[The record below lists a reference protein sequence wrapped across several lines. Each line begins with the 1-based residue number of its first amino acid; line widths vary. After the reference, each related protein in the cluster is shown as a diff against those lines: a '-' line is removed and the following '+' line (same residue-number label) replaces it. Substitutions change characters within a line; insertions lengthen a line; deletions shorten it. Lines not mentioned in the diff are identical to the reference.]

1 MICHSGL
8 AAKSVERESKRDFM
22 PLPGDPESI
31 NADRNRLQLGG
42 RSDKS
47 GQNTNS
53 SFRHS
58 ELVSESFNKSIDSG
72 SEAGMTKMASN
83 NLRPAIRSDKSS
95 RIPRTPSRHSDGSQ
109 SLSMP
114 VNLIRHLWQQKSRK
128 TAFTMAEVLITLGI
142 IGIVAA
148 MTLPS
153 LIQKHQKKVLV
164 TKLKKTYSIF
174 SQALIQSQLVN
185 GEFSTWPVRENIVPI
200 EYFNRYYKPYFNG
213 SQFCI
218 SAAACGYKAVGA
230 GSYANTPWK
239 NLKGNTIGWN
249 LASGPSRVCFLLN
262 DGSFVF
268 LPRNSNDEN
277 GELIYVSTI
286 YIDINGPLSPN
297 VLGKDVFLFKIDNK
311 KGFIPYC
318 YDRTQEQIN
327 NGCTKNSSGNNN
339 CCTAKIMMD
348 GWEIKDDYPW

>member
-1 MICHSGL
+1 MLI
-8 AAKSVERESKRDFM
+8 R
-22 PLPGDPESI
+22 
-31 NADRNRLQLGG
+31 G
-42 RSDKS
+42 RSDEGGKIIPSSYRHPELDS
-47 GQNTNS
+47 G
-53 SFRHS
+53 
-58 ELVSESFNKSIDSG
+58 SIKIGKDSG
-72 SEAGMTKMASN
+72 SEAGMTGTESN
-83 NLRPAIRSDKSS
+83 IIHRKVRSDEGN
-95 RIPRTPSRHSDGSQ
+95 RMPRTTFRQSDESQ

-114 VNLIRHLWQQKSRK
+114 VNSIRHLWQQKSRK
-128 TAFTMAEVLITLGI
+128 AAFTMAEVLITLGI

-230 GSYANTPWK
+230 GSDANTPWK

-249 LASGPSRVCFLLN
+249 LLSGSSRVCFLLN

-268 LPRNSNDEN
+268 LPRNSKDEN

-311 KGFIPYC
+311 KGFMPYC